1 MSADFG
7 NRPDEEVKH
16 RLTAEKKQ
24 EGEGA
29 IGGIKI
35 ERNNSAE
42 NERNFE
48 SHRIVK
54 THTSSI
60 NDDEIKPIQLNNVKR
75 GDSLDFEVSPEQM
88 QLRLLGSL
96 LRENAAG
103 VGRGFEESDHDDLKA
118 YPLG

>member
-60 NDDEIKPIQLNNVKR
+60 NDDEIKPI
-75 GDSLDFEVSPEQM
+75 
-88 QLRLLGSL
+88 
-96 LRENAAG
+96 
-103 VGRGFEESDHDDLKA
+103 
-118 YPLG
+118 